1 MIALTILHLSR
12 IFFYWRFFYISFQQK
27 NEIKKRKTLMEFKYL
42 LFCSNIDLFD
52 IKDFKRNLTDGNLIR
67 KCMELTTSRENV
79 FQKKF
84 DVAVFMVRRNSLGN
98 GLWVVN
104 TAAQNHARVFS
115 NNELFIAITRQVLK
129 AHFVWKKLK
138 VDYSK
143 NIWKEENRRYGF
155 VCILVGYIS
164 EK

>member
-1 MIALTILHLSR
+1 
-12 IFFYWRFFYISFQQK
+12 
-27 NEIKKRKTLMEFKYL
+27 MEFKYL

-67 KCMELTTSRENV
+67 KCMELTTSGENV
-79 FQKKF
+79 FQKEF
-84 DVAVFMVRRNSLGN
+84 DVAFFMVRRNSLGN

-129 AHFVWKKLK
+129 AHFV
-138 VDYSK
+138 
-143 NIWKEENRRYGF
+143 
-155 VCILVGYIS
+155 
-164 EK
+164 